1 MLPAGDAAKNAPNA
15 SKESPPNTSSIPAI
29 IAKIAIIV
37 TPSGLAIGCVKILFS
52 ITHIGSRINV
62 F

>member
-1 MLPAGDAAKNAPNA
+1 MLPAGKVAKNAPNV

-29 IAKIAIIV
+29 IAKIEIIV
-37 TPSGLAIGCVKILFS
+37 TPSGLAIGCVKIVLS
-52 ITHIGSRINV
+52 IIHIGSRINV